1 MTAAA
6 KEKREVTLPEGV
18 SLRRLAEVLLDAWE
32 ADPRRWMNAS
42 TLRPDQIGTTEDG
55 PPQLREGAPPQP
67 AMPACVAEAQTA
79 AADGANAKSEPGIFK
94 PHTPARQRPVPQDAM
109 DLFRLLAERRVDYL
123 LVGGLAMLTYV
134 KGRNTKDVDL
144 LMSVA
149 ALEKL
154 PELKIEDRN
163 DFFAR
168 GKFKSIQVDLLLT
181 KNPLF
186 KIVAE
191 KFATT
196 HQFEEMKVP
205 AATVEGLIVLKL
217 YSLPSLYRQLDMD
230 RAAVYENDITML
242 IARHSPALEPLTAL
256 ASQYAEPGDK
266 KELQK
271 IVSECRERAKLL
283 QQRAGQ

>member
-1 MTAAA
+1 MTVAASQ
-6 KEKREVTLPEGV
+6 KREVTLPEGV
-18 SLRRLAEVLLDAWE
+18 SLRRVAEVLRDAWE
-32 ADPRRWMNAS
+32 ADPRRWMNAP
-42 TLRPDQIGTTEDG
+42 L
-55 PPQLREGAPPQP
+55 QLRKDAPPKP
-67 AMPACVAEAQTA
+67 TMPA
-79 AADGANAKSEPGIFK
+79 
-94 PHTPARQRPVPQDAM
+94 PQDAM
-109 DLFRLLAERRVDYL
+109 DLFRLLHERQVEYL
-123 LVGGLAMLTYV
+123 LVGGMAMLTYV

-217 YSLPSLYRQLDMD
+217 YSLPSLYRQFDMD
-230 RAAVYENDITML
+230 RAAVYENDIAML

-283 QQRAGQ
+283 RQRAGQ

>member
-1 MTAAA
+1 MTAAS
-6 KEKREVTLPEGV
+6 KEKHPVTLPEGV
-18 SLRRLAEVLLDAWE
+18 SLRRVAEVLLDAWE
-32 ADPRRWMNAS
+32 ADPRRWMTQPS
-42 TLRPDQIGTTEDG
+42 
-55 PPQLREGAPPQP
+55 QLR
-67 AMPACVAEAQTA
+67 
-79 AADGANAKSEPGIFK
+79 DGADAQP
-94 PHTPARQRPVPQDAM
+94 TMPVPQDAM
-109 DLFRLLAERRVDYL
+109 ELFRLLAERRVDYL
-123 LVGGLAMLTYV
+123 LVGGMAMLTYV

-149 ALEKL
+149 ALEQL
-154 PELKIEDRN
+154 PELKIDDRN

-191 KFATT
+191 KFATK
-196 HQFEEMKVP
+196 HSFAEMAVP

-217 YSLPSLYRQLDMD
+217 YALPSLYRQFDMD

-242 IARHSPALEPLTAL
+242 IARHAPAVEPLTLL
-256 ASQYAEPGDK
+256 ASQYVEPRDK

-271 IVSECRERAKLL
+271 IISECCQRARLL